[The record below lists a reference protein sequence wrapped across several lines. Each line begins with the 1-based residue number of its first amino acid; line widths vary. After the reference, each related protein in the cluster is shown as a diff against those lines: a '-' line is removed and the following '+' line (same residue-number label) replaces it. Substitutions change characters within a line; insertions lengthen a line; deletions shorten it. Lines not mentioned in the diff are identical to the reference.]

1 MKRRT
6 IKEAVIETFKRKQTP
21 LTIKEVYQFIIA
33 NDLYRFNAE
42 NPENIVR
49 TEIRRHCEG
58 IEFPTAKSNKLFQK
72 TTNGTYWLKDV
83 PYTEIGSLAPTFL
96 RHSSENNNLKSIISA
111 LKEIHQ
117 KHTQAFKGEILN
129 QLKEVEPR
137 LFENFSKKLLEA
149 YGFTEVNVTNYVRDG
164 GIDGYGKLKVGLTY
178 LNVAFQCKRWKS
190 NNVSRTE
197 IDKFRGAS
205 QGMYE
210 QGIIFTTSNFSKEA
224 QSATRRQGAVPII
237 LIDGNTLVDIMV
249 DKKFGVELEYIP
261 VYVNALDDILL

>member
-6 IKEAVIETFKRKQTP
+6 IKEAVIATFKRQQVP
-21 LTIKEVYQFIIA
+21 LSVREVYNYIIT

-58 IEFPTAKSNKLFQK
+58 VEFPTAKPNKLFRQ
-72 TTNGTYWLKDV
+72 TSNGTYWLKDV
-83 PYTEIGSLAPTFL
+83 PLPNLKPNVALYKLSPIGS
-96 RHSSENNNLKSIISA
+96 NLKDVVA
-111 LKEIHQ
+111 ELRKIHVEHA
-117 KHTQAFKGEILN
+117 KAFKEEILR
-129 QLKEVEPR
+129 QLKDIEPR
-137 LFENFSKKLLEA
+137 LFENFSKKLLEV
-149 YGFTEVNVTNYVRDG
+149 YGFTEVNVTNYSRDG

-178 LNVAFQCKRWKS
+178 LEVAFQCKRWK
-190 NNVSRTE
+190 NHNVGRTE
-197 IDKFRGAS
+197 IDKFRGAI

-224 QSATRRQGAVPII
+224 QNATRRQGAVPII

-249 DKKFGVELEYIP
+249 DKKFGVELDYIP
-261 VYVNALDDILL
+261 VYVNALDEVL